1 MLIEFN
7 DEMSTEDKL
16 KLLLAYHY
24 LPLDYKVD
32 IEDMP
37 MVVLALNQDDIASV
51 KVNDEGA
58 MDVPNHVLSPTE
70 TPRAVAKPS
79 FINDALNKKVPAGD
93 GAVVIV

>member
-7 DEMSTEDKL
+7 NEMSTEDKL
-16 KLLLAYHY
+16 KLLLAYHH

-58 MDVPNHVLSPTE
+58 MDVAYYGDDWQKPNMDEYEQTTV
-70 TPRAVAKPS
+70 R
-79 FINDALNKKVPAGD
+79 LN
-93 GAVVIV
+93 